1 MNKVK
6 PIFRIFDYNKAV
18 EFYVDFLGFKIDW
31 ENRGDDGK
39 APVYMQVSRGDVTL
53 HLSEHHGDASP
64 GSNIFVEYKDVMEYN
79 KELVDKKYKYNRPGV
94 DEMPWGALE
103 MKVHDPF
110 GNRISFNQYL
120 DSRNDE

>member
-6 PIFRIFDYNKAV
+6 PIFRIFDYKKAI

-31 ENRGDDGK
+31 ENGGGE

-64 GSNIFVEYKDVMEYN
+64 GSNVFVEYKNV
-79 KELVDKKYKYNRPGV
+79 KELHKELNGKEYKYNRPGIQ
-94 DEMPWGALE
+94 ETEWNTLE

-120 DSRNDE
+120 DSRNEG

>member
-6 PIFRIFDYNKAV
+6 PIFRIFDYAKAI
-18 EFYVDFLGFKIDW
+18 EFYIDFLGFKIDW

-39 APVYMQVSRGDVTL
+39 APVYIQITRGDVTL

-64 GSNIFVEYKDVMEYN
+64 GSNIFVEIKDVRAYN
-79 KELVDKKYKYNRPGV
+79 KELLDKNYKYNKPGV
-94 DEMPWGALE
+94 DEMPWNAFE

-120 DSRNDE
+120 DSRNED

>member
-1 MNKVK
+1 MQKVK
-6 PIFRIFDYNKAV
+6 PIFRIFDYKKAI
-18 EFYVDFLGFKIDW
+18 EFYIDFLGFSIDW
-31 ENRGDDGK
+31 ENKPEGS
-39 APVYMQVSRGDVTL
+39 PVYMQISRGDVVL

-64 GSNIFVEYKDVMEYN
+64 GSNIFVEYKDVKKYN
-79 KELVDKKYKYNRPGV
+79 KELLDKNYKYNKPGV
-94 DEMPWGALE
+94 DETPWNTLE

>member
-6 PIFRIFDYNKAV
+6 PIFRIFDYKKAI
-18 EFYVDFLGFKIDW
+18 EFYIDFLGFKIDW
-31 ENRGDDGK
+31 ENKQEGF
-39 APVYMQVSRGDVTL
+39 PVYMQISRGDIVL

-64 GSNIFVEYKDVMEYN
+64 GSNIFVEFKDVKEYN
-79 KELVDKKYKYNRPGV
+79 KELLDKNYKYNKPGI
-94 DEMPWGALE
+94 DETPWNTLE

-120 DSRNDE
+120 DSRNSE